1 MTIYIFANFQAAE
14 TKGEKNGAARQHC
27 HVYIH
32 GNGTFLDTTFYH
44 AMPFSTCILSVLQ
57 IRISKDPN
65 KGQEPDEVTWIHIQ
79 IGLLFFRKS
88 SHKKVM
94 KLATQ
99 EFLHVWVLI
108 RVSEKQ
114 LRFLHLLS
122 FGVQIGSRTKF
133 RSKLAECTGT
143 LSGYLNAN
151 PQQ

>member
-27 HVYIH
+27 HVNIH
-32 GNGTFLDTTFYH
+32 GNGTFLNTTFYH

-88 SHKKVM
+88 SQKK
-94 KLATQ
+94 
-99 EFLHVWVLI
+99 
-108 RVSEKQ
+108 S
-114 LRFLHLLS
+114 
-122 FGVQIGSRTKF
+122 
-133 RSKLAECTGT
+133 
-143 LSGYLNAN
+143 
-151 PQQ
+151 